1 MPNLLE
7 YYWIFFAFSSKAHS
21 FPKQTHE
28 AGEFIHGINIQHKF
42 KVTIGPPI
50 TATKLK
56 QSKIV
61 HDFFKNN
68 IKKLK
73 IAAKQKVK

>member
-1 MPNLLE
+1 M
-7 YYWIFFAFSSKAHS
+7 
-21 FPKQTHE
+21 
-28 AGEFIHGINIQHKF
+28 HGINIQQKF

-73 IAAKQKVK
+73 IAAKQKVKYAQRPNP

>member
-1 MPNLLE
+1 MH
-7 YYWIFFAFSSKAHS
+7 A
-21 FPKQTHE
+21 
-28 AGEFIHGINIQHKF
+28 INIQHKF
-42 KVTIGPPI
+42 KVTIGPLI

-56 QSKIV
+56 QSKTV

-73 IAAKQKVK
+73 IATKQKVKYAPRPYS

>member
-1 MPNLLE
+1 M
-7 YYWIFFAFSSKAHS
+7 
-21 FPKQTHE
+21 
-28 AGEFIHGINIQHKF
+28 HGINIQHKF

-50 TATKLK
+50 TATKSK

-73 IAAKQKVK
+73 IAAKQKVKYAQRPHPYR